1 MALSR
6 FAHWHKLSP
15 YNDEDSPST
24 NYVATRVA
32 RTEVVMRFNVRIIS
46 LVLIAVSIVSV
57 SGSAQTQDD
66 KTLAPYFFV
75 QGDPNLDHL
84 PLKDTHVQIDVS
96 GVIADVKVLQTY
108 RNEGSRPI
116 NARYVFPASTRAAV
130 YSMRMWIGDQV
141 IYAKIKEREQAKQEF
156 DKAKQEGKSASLLEQ
171 NRPNVFSMSLANVM
185 PGDQVEVELR
195 YTELLAPT
203 DGVYEVVFPTVV
215 GPRYSSQPE
224 PSAPQEDKWVK
235 SPYLNQ
241 DVKPT
246 SSLHISARISAG
258 VPIRDLICTSHQIS
272 PQWQSPAVA
281 QLVLD
286 NTAQSQGDR
295 DFILRYRLSGDQIA
309 SGLLLYKGAD
319 ENFFLYMAQ
328 PPRRVAD
335 AEIPAREYIFV
346 VDVSGSMDGFPLNTA
361 KRLLRDLIGQLRPS
375 DLFNVVLFAGDSAA
389 LSAKSLRADQQN
401 ISKAIRLIEQQR
413 GGGGT
418 ELLAAVKQAMSL
430 PREANVSRSVV
441 LVTDGYISGEKGV
454 FDYIRDNLNQCNV
467 FSFGIGSSVNRYLIE
482 GVAKAGMGEPFVVT
496 QEAEA
501 SVVADKFREYIQ
513 TPLLTDI
520 QVSARGFDIYDA
532 HPERLPDLFA
542 RRPVI
547 LYGKWR
553 GPVSGTFELRGKTGQ
568 GDYLTRLDVAGV
580 QPEETNR
587 ALRYLWARS
596 RIAELSDYG
605 SGVADQDRIK
615 DITALGLKYNL
626 LTQYTSF
633 IAVREKV
640 INDQGPAEDVDQPL
654 PLPEGVS
661 DLAVGSEPEL
671 LWLIAATMMIAIV
684 MLLRWRRRF
693 VRSGVEVL
701 R

>member
-1 MALSR
+1 
-6 FAHWHKLSP
+6 
-15 YNDEDSPST
+15 
-24 NYVATRVA
+24 
-32 RTEVVMRFNVRIIS
+32 MRFNARIVC
-46 LVLIAVSIVSV
+46 LVLIAVSTVSV

-66 KTLAPYFFV
+66 KTLSPYFFV
-75 QGDPNLDHL
+75 QGDPTIDHL
-84 PLKDTHVQIDVS
+84 PLKDTSVQIDVS
-96 GVIADVKVLQTY
+96 GVIADVKVMQTY

-116 NARYVFPASTRAAV
+116 NAHYVFPASTRAAV
-130 YSMRMWIGDQV
+130 YAMRMRIGDQV
-141 IYAKIKEREQAKQEF
+141 IVAKIKEREQAKQEF

-215 GPRYSSQPE
+215 GPRYSSQ
-224 PSAPQEDKWVK
+224 QESSSSGAQKENVPVK
-235 SPYLNQ
+235 IPYLHQ
-241 DVKPT
+241 GDKPN
-246 SSLHISARISAG
+246 SALHISARISAG
-258 VPIRDLICTSHQIS
+258 VPILDLSCTSHQIS
-272 PQWQSPAVA
+272 PQWQSSTIAHLA
-281 QLVLD
+281 LD
-286 NTAQSQGDR
+286 NTGQFQGDR
-295 DFILRYRLSGDQIA
+295 DFILRYRLSGEQIA
-309 SGLLLYKGAD
+309 SGLLLYQGSG

-328 PPRRVAD
+328 PPQRVTE

-418 ELLAAVKQAMSL
+418 ELLGAVTQAMSL
-430 PREANVSRSVV
+430 SREPNVSRSVV

-482 GVAKAGMGEPFVVT
+482 GVAKAGMGEPFIVT
-496 QEAEA
+496 TEAEA
-501 SVVADKFREYIQ
+501 PAVAAKFREYIL

-520 QVSARGFDIYDA
+520 QVRAVGFDVYDVN
-532 HPERLPDLFA
+532 PGRLPDLFA
-542 RRPVI
+542 QRPVI
-547 LYGKWR
+547 LFGKWR
-553 GPVSGTFELRGKTGQ
+553 GSVSGMFELRGRTGQ
-568 GDYLTRLDVAGV
+568 GEYLTRLDVAGV
-580 QPEETNR
+580 QPDETNQ

-605 SGVADQDRIK
+605 FGDPDADRIR
-615 DITALGLKYNL
+615 DITSLGLKYNL

-640 INDQGPAEDVDQPL
+640 SNNLGPAQDVDQPL
-654 PLPEGVS
+654 PLPMEVS

-671 LWLIAATMMIAIV
+671 LWLMAASTVIALIMI
-684 MLLRWRRRF
+684 LRWRRQRL
-693 VRSGVEVL
+693 V
-701 R
+701 